1 MYVRKLLCKSAESQA
16 VKYGIIGL
24 QYIVA
29 WLLNGRFSMFVAQIT
44 AKGHMRAETQR
55 TVAIKHH
62 SMCSL
67 YMHDFRSD
75 DLMKWHSRRGHFS
88 DSLTSHQ
95 ETDSSAHFDQLIK
108 NTPGEFEL
116 AVRSAQPLS
125 PSLLFSK
132 TTSPRVFLSTV

>member
-24 QYIVA
+24 LYIVA

-75 DLMKWHSRRGHFS
+75 DMIKWHSRRGHFP

-95 ETDSSAHFDQLIK
+95 ETDSSAHFDQLRK
-108 NTPGEFEL
+108 NTTGE
-116 AVRSAQPLS
+116 AVQSAQPQS

-132 TTSPRVFLSTV
+132 TTPPRVLLTTV